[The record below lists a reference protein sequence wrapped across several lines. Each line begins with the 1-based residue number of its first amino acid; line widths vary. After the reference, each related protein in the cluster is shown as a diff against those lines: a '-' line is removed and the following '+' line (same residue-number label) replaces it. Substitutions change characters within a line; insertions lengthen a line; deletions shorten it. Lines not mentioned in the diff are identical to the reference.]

1 MESHVR
7 EWLLEL
13 TSTPTAAGHERRV
26 IAKIEAWLDGLA
38 GLTLREDEHGNI
50 EIALDPAVGPFRD
63 GPPVYFTA
71 HMDHPA
77 FVVDRVIGPGTLE
90 LAFRGGVM
98 DDYFDEA
105 RVVVH
110 TADDRRLGGTISGR
124 GDLTDPYK
132 SWLCELDDGD
142 GSISLGDI
150 ATWELPAAE
159 IIEED
164 LPVGGAGEILYT
176 NACDDLAALVA
187 ALVALDRL
195 REQRAA
201 GEPVHDC
208 RVLLTRAE
216 EIGFIGAIGAARDGF
231 MPAGSRVI
239 ALENSRSFDDSPIG
253 GGPIVRVGDR
263 MSIFAPSLT
272 GAVAKVAERIAGGSA
287 HVLASQ
293 KLSDAP
299 KWRWQR
305 KLMAGG
311 ACEASVFCHYGYE
324 ATCVCLPLGN
334 YHNMADLTAVQAGTN
349 TTRPRV
355 GREHV
360 AISDFEGMV
369 EMLVGCG
376 QDLPGTGGMG
386 DRLAKLWEERR
397 CVLAGRSRS
406 SERDSNRPSHGP

>member
-1 MESHVR
+1 MDQRVQD
-7 EWLLEL
+7 WLREL

-26 IAKIEAWLDGLA
+26 IAWVERWLA
-38 GLTLREDEHGNI
+38 GREGLTRRDDEHGNI
-50 EIALDPAVGPFRD
+50 EIALDPNLGQDGAGGPAFRE

-77 FVVDRVIGPGTLE
+77 FVVHRVIGPGTLE

-98 DDYFDEA
+98 EDYFPDA
-105 RVVVH
+105 RVVIH
-110 TADDRRLGGTISGR
+110 TTDGRRLGGAITGR
-124 GDLTDPYK
+124 GDLSDPDK
-132 SWLCELDDGD
+132 SWLCDLDEEDESVTTAD
-142 GSISLGDI
+142 F
-150 ATWELPAAE
+150 ATWDLPEAE
-159 IIEED
+159 IVSEP
-164 LPVGGAGEILYT
+164 LPGVGGEPGEIIYT
-176 NACDDLAALVA
+176 NACDDLAAVVA
-187 ALVALDRL
+187 ALAALDRL
-195 REQRAA
+195 RELRAA
-201 GEPVHDC
+201 GESVHDS

-216 EIGFIGAIGAARDGF
+216 EIGFIGAIGASRGGF

-263 MSIFAPSLT
+263 VSVFAPSLT
-272 GAVAKVAERIAGGSA
+272 GAVAKVAERISGGSA
-287 HVLASQ
+287 HVTASQ
-293 KLSDAP
+293 KLSEGP

-311 ACEASVFCHYGYE
+311 ACEASVYCHFGYE

-334 YHNMADLTAVQAGTN
+334 YHNMADLAAVQAGTN

-369 EMLVGCG
+369 ELLVGCG
-376 QDLPGTGGMG
+376 RDLPGTGGLG
-386 DRLAKLWEERR
+386 ERLAKLWEDRKQ
-397 CVLAGRSRS
+397 VLA
-406 SERDSNRPSHGP
+406 